1 MPTND
6 PFSGLPPGE
15 IPMIEV
21 WLEIGDSL
29 RLGDRVLRVLDTE
42 GEDAMLRIDRV
53 TPEQD
58 DDETCWAE
66 LPR

>member
-6 PFSGLPPGE
+6 PLSDPPPDE
-15 IPMIEV
+15 PPMVEV

-29 RLGDRVLRVLDTE
+29 RMGDRVLRVLDTD
-42 GEDAMLRIDRV
+42 GEDLMLRVEPV
-53 TPEQD
+53 TPEEE
-58 DDETCWAE
+58 DETRWAE

>member
-6 PFSGLPPGE
+6 PPPGE
-15 IPMIEV
+15 SPMVEV

-29 RLGDRVLRVLDTE
+29 RLGDRVLRVLDTD
-42 GEDAMLRIDRV
+42 GEDTMLRV
-53 TPEQD
+53 EPATPAD
-58 DDETCWAE
+58 DDETRWAE